1 MSQATT
7 TAFIGIDVGS
17 TSARAGVFTA
27 QGRALG
33 RHVAPIQTWKPQA
46 EPGQDHVEQSGDD
59 IWRAVCACV
68 REAMAQSRAIC
79 SREMAGDVRV
89 AGIGVDA
96 TCSLVA
102 VDAQGGPVS
111 VSTSGNDV
119 QNVIVWMD
127 HRAEAQAGRINAG
140 DHDVLRYVGGR
151 VSLEMQT
158 PKLLWLRENLPQSWE
173 RAALFFDLPDYLT
186 WRATGSEAR
195 SLCSTV
201 CKWTYLGHEQRW
213 DEGYFRGIGLDVL
226 ADEGFSRIGRTVLP
240 IGTPQGRG
248 LDARAAAEL
257 GLEAGIPV
265 GASAIDAHAGGI
277 GTIGVTLAGD
287 APGGAPFDRRL
298 ALVGGTS
305 SCHMTVSPEPR
316 FVPGIWGPYF
326 SAMIPDLW
334 LNEAGQSA
342 VGSLVDHVVQTH
354 AAYPALLQEAGLQEV
369 GPGRAGSIFELLND
383 RLASLAEAAR
393 EGQPVAHPAM
403 LTAGLHVDPDFHG
416 NRSPRADSS
425 LRGMVS
431 GLSLS
436 AGPDDLARLYLAT
449 LQALAYGT
457 RHIIE
462 TLNQTGYRIDTILAS
477 GGFTKNPVFLREHA
491 DATGCRIVLPE
502 EPEAVLLGAAI
513 LGAVAGGAYASVQ
526 EGMAAMTR
534 AGRVIEPDPE
544 ARAFHD
550 RKYAVFLRMTEDQLA
565 YRSLMRPGDR

>member
-1 MSQATT
+1 MSAAAPD
-7 TAFIGIDVGS
+7 AFIGVDVGS
-17 TSARAGVFTA
+17 TSARAGVFTSD
-27 QGRALG
+27 GRALG
-33 RHVAPIQTWKPQA
+33 RHVEPIRTWRPQ
-46 EPGQDHVEQSGDD
+46 PDHVEQSSED

-68 REAMAQSRAIC
+68 RAAVSQSG
-79 SREMAGDVRV
+79 EVRI
-89 AGIGVDA
+89 AGIGFDA

-102 VDAQGGPVS
+102 LDAEGAPVS
-111 VSTSGNDV
+111 VSAGGADA
-119 QNVIVWMD
+119 QNVVVWMD
-127 HRAEAQAGRINAG
+127 HRADAEARHINAG
-140 DHDVLRYVGGR
+140 AHDVLRYVGGR

-158 PKLLWLRENLPQSWE
+158 PKLLWLRRHLPQSWQ
-173 RAALFFDLPDYLT
+173 RAALFFDLPDFLT
-186 WRATGSEAR
+186 WRATSSTSR

-213 DEGYFRGIGLDVL
+213 DEGYFRAIGLDDL
-226 ADEGFSRIGRTVLP
+226 ADEGFARIGRTVLP
-240 IGTPQGRG
+240 IGTKQGEG

-257 GLEAGIPV
+257 GLPAGIAV

-277 GTIGVTLAGD
+277 GTIGVTLDGTEAD
-287 APGGAPFDRRL
+287 LDRRL

-326 SAMIPDLW
+326 SAMIPQMW

-342 VGSLVDHVVQTH
+342 VGSLVHHVVQTH
-354 AAYPALLQEAGLQEV
+354 AAYPALAQQG
-369 GPGRAGSIFELLND
+369 GSIFDRLND
-383 RLASLAEAAR
+383 RLAALAEAEAA
-393 EGQPVAHPAM
+393 AHPSM

-425 LRGMVS
+425 LRGMIS

-436 AGPDDLARLYLAT
+436 ATADDLARLYLAT

-462 TLNQTGYRIDTILAS
+462 TLNASGYRIDTILAS
-477 GGFTKNPVFLREHA
+477 GGFTRNPVFLREHA

-502 EPEAVLLGAAI
+502 EPEAVLLGAAV
-513 LGAVAGGAYASVQ
+513 LGAVAGGRHGSVQ
-526 EGMAAMTR
+526 AAMAAMTR
-534 AGRVIEPDPE
+534 AGRVIEPDPR

-550 RKYAVFLRMTEDQLA
+550 GKYAVFLRMTEAQLA
-565 YRSLMRPGDR
+565 WRALMQPARD

>member
-1 MSQATT
+1 
-7 TAFIGIDVGS
+7 
-17 TSARAGVFTA
+17 
-27 QGRALG
+27 
-33 RHVAPIQTWKPQA
+33 VAPIRTWRPQA
-46 EPGQDHVEQSGDD
+46 DHVEQSSED

-68 REAMAQSRAIC
+68 REAVAQSGNVSI
-79 SREMAGDVRV
+79 
-89 AGIGVDA
+89 AGIGFDA

-102 VDAQGGPVS
+102 VDAQGGPVT
-111 VSTSGNDV
+111 VSTSGDDA
-119 QNVIVWMD
+119 QNVVVWMD
-127 HRAEAQAGRINAG
+127 HRAEAEARRINAG
-140 DHDVLRYVGGR
+140 EHDVLRYVGGR
-151 VSLEMQT
+151 VSLEMET
-158 PKLLWLRENLPQSWE
+158 PKLLWLREHLPESWN
-173 RAALFFDLPDYLT
+173 RTALFLDLPDFLT
-186 WRATGSEAR
+186 WRATGSQAR

-201 CKWTYLGHEQRW
+201 CKWTYLGHEHRW
-213 DEGYFRGIGLDVL
+213 DDGYFRAIGLGDL
-226 ADEGFSRIGRTVLP
+226 ADEGFARIGRAVLP
-240 IGTPQGRG
+240 IGTPQAAG
-248 LDARAAAEL
+248 LDARAAAEF

-265 GASAIDAHAGGI
+265 GTSVIDAHAGGI

-287 APGGAPFDRRL
+287 PPGNDSVDFDRRL

-326 SAMIPDLW
+326 SAMVPDLW

-354 AAYPALLQEAGLQEV
+354 AAYPAMVREG
-369 GPGRAGSIFELLND
+369 GSIFETLNT
-383 RLASLAEAAR
+383 RLERLAEA
-393 EGQPVAHPAM
+393 EGVANPSA

-416 NRSPRADSS
+416 NRSPLADSS

-462 TLNQTGYRIDTILAS
+462 TLNRTGYRIDTILAS

-526 EGMAAMTR
+526 DGMAAMTR
-534 AGRVIEPDPE
+534 AGRIIEPDPA

-565 YRSLMRPGDR
+565 YRRMMEPVA

>member
-1 MSQATT
+1 MSQATPV
-7 TAFIGIDVGS
+7 AFIGVDVGS
-17 TSARAGVFTA
+17 TSARAGVFTRE
-27 QGRALG
+27 GRALG
-33 RHVAPIQTWKPQA
+33 RHVAPIRTWRPQA
-46 EPGQDHVEQSGDD
+46 DHVEQSSEN
-59 IWRAVCACV
+59 IWRAVCECV
-68 REAMAQSRAIC
+68 REAVAQSRAM
-79 SREMAGDVRV
+79 SGDVRIG
-89 AGIGVDA
+89 GIGFDA

-102 VDAQGGPVS
+102 VDAQGAPVT
-111 VSTSGNDV
+111 VSASGADE
-119 QNVIVWMD
+119 QNIVVWMD
-127 HRAEAQAGRINAG
+127 HRAEAEAHRINAG
-140 DHDVLRYVGGR
+140 EHDVLRYVGGR

-158 PKLLWLRENLPQSWE
+158 PKLLWLREHLRGSWD
-173 RAALFFDLPDYLT
+173 RTALFLDLPDFLT

-201 CKWTYLGHEQRW
+201 CKWTYLGHEHRW
-213 DEGYFRGIGLDVL
+213 DEGYFRAVGLGEL
-226 ADEGFSRIGRTVLP
+226 ADEGFSRIGREVLP
-240 IGTPQGRG
+240 IGTPQAAG
-248 LDARAAAEL
+248 LDARAAADF

-265 GASAIDAHAGGI
+265 GTSVIDAHAGGI
-277 GTIGVTLAGD
+277 GTIGVVLAASAMENETVD
-287 APGGAPFDRRL
+287 FDRRL

-326 SAMIPDLW
+326 SAMVPGLW

-354 AAYPALLQEAGLQEV
+354 AAYPAMAREGA
-369 GPGRAGSIFELLND
+369 SIFETLNA
-383 RLASLAEAAR
+383 RLDHLADTS
-393 EGQPVAHPAM
+393 GVAHPSM

-425 LRGMVS
+425 LRGTIS

-462 TLNQTGYRIDTILAS
+462 TLNRTGYRIDTILAS

-513 LGAVAGGAYASVQ
+513 LGAVAGGAYGSVQ
-526 EGMAAMTR
+526 DGMAAMTR
-534 AGRVIEPDPE
+534 AGRVIEPDPS

-550 RKYAVFLRMTEDQLA
+550 RKHAVFLRMTEDQLA
-565 YRSLMRPGDR
+565 YRALMEP